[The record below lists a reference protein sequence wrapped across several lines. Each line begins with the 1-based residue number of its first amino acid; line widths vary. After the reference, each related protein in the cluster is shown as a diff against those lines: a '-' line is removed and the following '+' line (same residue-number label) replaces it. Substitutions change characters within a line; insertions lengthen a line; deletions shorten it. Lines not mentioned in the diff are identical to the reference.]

1 MKILILTA
9 FIITLAYPLRAQE
22 SYKMALNSVVIKGT
36 SNVHKWEEKI
46 GQLNG
51 SATVLIEGE
60 QITGLSE
67 AHFEIPVKSIK
78 SSKGSIMDN
87 KTYQA
92 LKSDECAT
100 IQLKLQ
106 KGSIS
111 GIDLKA
117 TASLTIA
124 CVTKTVDLVS
134 TIKPLGNNQFE
145 IAGSKKLKMTDFG
158 IKPPTALLGT
168 MVTGDEITIEYNIKL
183 IK

>member
-9 FIITLAYPLRAQE
+9 FVITLTYPLRAQE

-92 LKSDECAT
+92 LKAEECST
-100 IQLKLQ
+100 IMLKLQ
-106 KGSIS
+106 KGVTS
-111 GIDLKA
+111 GTELKTTA
-117 TASLTIA
+117 TLTLSLIH
-124 CVTKTVDLVS
+124 
-134 TIKPLGNNQFE
+134 I
-145 IAGSKKLKMTDFG
+145 
-158 IKPPTALLGT
+158 
-168 MVTGDEITIEYNIKL
+168 
-183 IK
+183 